1 MTPVTSNAVEPVVS
15 AVAGDQVNTLRR
27 HVLVLVAGALAA
39 PLASFAQQPTKI
51 PRIGFLHPAP
61 PGGVPGIRLE
71 AFQDALR
78 ELGYVEG
85 KNVQLEVRWGNGEFE
100 RLPALA
106 AELVQSKVDV
116 IVAATSPSV
125 LAVRKATSTIPIVM
139 PVSSDPV
146 GDGLV
151 ASLAHP
157 GGNIT
162 GLSMM
167 APELGEKR
175 LQLLRETF
183 PDASRAVA
191 VLWNPA
197 YAGMR
202 ARFEEAK
209 VAAPKLGLTVRSVEV
224 RDTRELDVAFEAVV
238 REHPEALVLS
248 DPFTLSQRAR
258 IVEFAAEHR
267 LPAIYESSDFVD
279 VGGLMSFGPNISNLY
294 RGAAVYVDKI
304 LKGAKP
310 GDLPIEQPTKF
321 ELVLNMKTAKA
332 LGISFPASVLLRA
345 DKLIE

>member
-15 AVAGDQVNTLRR
+15 AVGGDQVNTLRR

-71 AFQDALR
+71 AFRDALH

-106 AELVQSKVDV
+106 AELVQLKVDV
-116 IVAATSPSV
+116 IVAGTAPSV
-125 LAVRKATSTIPIVM
+125 LAARKATSTIPIVM

-167 APELGEKR
+167 APEVGAKR

-209 VAAPKLGLTVRSVEV
+209 VAAPKLGLTTRSVEV
-224 RDTRELDVAFEAVV
+224 RDTRELDVAFEAIV

-248 DPFTLSQRAR
+248 DPFTTSQRAR

-279 VGGLMSFGPNISNLY
+279 VGGLMSFGPNISDLY

-310 GDLPIEQPTKF
+310 GDLPIAQPTKF

-332 LGISFPASVLLRA
+332 LGISFPASVLSRA
-345 DKLIE
+345 DRLIE

>member
-1 MTPVTSNAVEPVVS
+1 
-15 AVAGDQVNTLRR
+15 VNTLRR
-27 HVLVLVAGALAA
+27 HVLALVAGALAA
-39 PLASFAQQPTKI
+39 PLASIAQQPTKI

-61 PGGVPGIRLE
+61 PGGVPGLRLE
-71 AFQDALR
+71 AFRDALH

-85 KNVQLEVRWGNGEFE
+85 KNVQLEVRWGNGEFD

-106 AELVQSKVDV
+106 AELVQLKVDI

-125 LAVRKATSTIPIVM
+125 VAARQATTTIPIVM
-139 PVSSDPV
+139 PVGSDPV
-146 GDGLV
+146 GEGLV

-183 PDASRAVA
+183 PEASRAVA

-209 VAAPKLGLTVRSVEV
+209 VAAPKLGLTARSVEV
-224 RDTRELDVAFEAVV
+224 RDTRELDVAFEAIV

-248 DPFTLSQRAR
+248 DPFTFSQRAR

-279 VGGLMSFGPNISNLY
+279 AGGLMSFGPNISNLY

>member
-1 MTPVTSNAVEPVVS
+1 M
-15 AVAGDQVNTLRR
+15 
-27 HVLVLVAGALAA
+27 
-39 PLASFAQQPTKI
+39 
-51 PRIGFLHPAP
+51 
-61 PGGVPGIRLE
+61 RLE
-71 AFQDALR
+71 AFRDALH

-106 AELVQSKVDV
+106 AELVQLKVDV
-116 IVAATSPSV
+116 IGAETSPSV
-125 LAVRKATSTIPIVM
+125 VAARHATPTIPIVM

-183 PDASRAVA
+183 PEASRAVA

-209 VAAPKLGLTVRSVEV
+209 VAAPKLGLTARSVEV
-224 RDTRELDVAFEAVV
+224 RDTRELDVAFEAIV

-248 DPFTLSQRAR
+248 DPFTTSQRAR

-279 VGGLMSFGPNISNLY
+279 VGGLMSFGPNISDLY
-294 RGAAVYVDKI
+294 RRAAAYVDKI

-321 ELVLNMKTAKA
+321 ELVLNMKAAKA
-332 LGISFPASVLLRA
+332 LGISFPTSVLLRA

>member
-1 MTPVTSNAVEPVVS
+1 M
-15 AVAGDQVNTLRR
+15 
-27 HVLVLVAGALAA
+27 
-39 PLASFAQQPTKI
+39 
-51 PRIGFLHPAP
+51 
-61 PGGVPGIRLE
+61 RLE
-71 AFQDALR
+71 AFRDALH

-106 AELVQSKVDV
+106 AELVQLKVDV
-116 IVAATSPSV
+116 IVAAASPSV
-125 LAVRKATSTIPIVM
+125 LAARKATSTIPIVM

-224 RDTRELDVAFEAVV
+224 RDTRELDVAFEAIV
-238 REHPEALVLS
+238 REHPQALVLS
-248 DPFTLSQRAR
+248 DPFTTGQRAR
-258 IVEFAAEHR
+258 IVEFATEHR

-332 LGISFPASVLLRA
+332 LDIKIPQSILLRA
-345 DKLIE
+345 DRVIE

>member
-1 MTPVTSNAVEPVVS
+1 MAPIMSNVVEPVVGS
-15 AVAGDQVNTLRR
+15 WGDQVNMQRR
-27 HVLVLVAGALAA
+27 HVLALVAGALAA
-39 PLASFAQQPTKI
+39 PLAAFAQQPTKI

-61 PGGVPGIRLE
+61 PGGVPGMRLE
-71 AFQDALR
+71 AFRDALH

-106 AELVQSKVDV
+106 AELVQLKVDV

-125 LAVRKATSTIPIVM
+125 VAARQATPTIPIVM

-175 LQLLRETF
+175 LQLLRQTF
-183 PDASRAVA
+183 PEASRAVA

-202 ARFEEAK
+202 APFEI
-209 VAAPKLGLTVRSVEV
+209 G
-224 RDTRELDVAFEAVV
+224 
-238 REHPEALVLS
+238 
-248 DPFTLSQRAR
+248 
-258 IVEFAAEHR
+258 
-267 LPAIYESSDFVD
+267 
-279 VGGLMSFGPNISNLY
+279 
-294 RGAAVYVDKI
+294 
-304 LKGAKP
+304 
-310 GDLPIEQPTKF
+310 
-321 ELVLNMKTAKA
+321 
-332 LGISFPASVLLRA
+332 
-345 DKLIE
+345 

>member
-1 MTPVTSNAVEPVVS
+1 MTPATSNVVESVVS
-15 AVAGDQVNTLRR
+15 AVGDDQVNTLRR
-27 HVLVLVAGALAA
+27 YVLALLAGALAA

-61 PGGVPGIRLE
+61 PGGVPGMRLE
-71 AFQDALR
+71 DFRAALH

-106 AELVQSKVDV
+106 AELVQLKVDV
-116 IVAATSPSV
+116 IVAAASPSV
-125 LAVRKATSTIPIVM
+125 LAARKATSTIPIVM

-183 PDASRAVA
+183 PAASRAVA

-224 RDTRELDVAFEAVV
+224 RDTRELEVAFEAVV

-279 VGGLMSFGPNISNLY
+279 VGGLMSFGPNISSLY

>member
-1 MTPVTSNAVEPVVS
+1 
-15 AVAGDQVNTLRR
+15 VNTLRR
-27 HVLVLVAGALAA
+27 HVLALVAGALAA
-39 PLASFAQQPTKI
+39 PLASIAQQPTKI

-61 PGGVPGIRLE
+61 PGGVPGLRLE
-71 AFQDALR
+71 AFRDALH

-85 KNVQLEVRWGNGEFE
+85 KNVQLEVRWGNGEFD

-106 AELVQSKVDV
+106 AELVQLKVDI

-125 LAVRKATSTIPIVM
+125 VAARQATTTIPIVM
-139 PVSSDPV
+139 PVGSDPV
-146 GDGLV
+146 GEGLV

-183 PDASRAVA
+183 PEASRAVA

-209 VAAPKLGLTVRSVEV
+209 VAAPKLGLTARSVEV
-224 RDTRELDVAFEAVV
+224 RDTRELDVAFEAIV

-248 DPFTLSQRAR
+248 DPFTFSQRAR

-279 VGGLMSFGPNISNLY
+279 AGGLMSFGPNISNLY

-332 LGISFPASVLLRA
+332 LGISFPTAVLLRA

>member
-1 MTPVTSNAVEPVVS
+1 VNA
-15 AVAGDQVNTLRR
+15 LRR
-27 HVLVLVAGALAA
+27 HVLVLVAGALVA

-61 PGGVPGIRLE
+61 PGGVPGMRLE
-71 AFQDALR
+71 DFRDALHK
-78 ELGYVEG
+78 LGYVEG

-106 AELVQSKVDV
+106 AELVQLKVDV
-116 IVAATSPSV
+116 IVAAASPSV
-125 LAVRKATSTIPIVM
+125 LAARKATSTIPIVM

-183 PDASRAVA
+183 PEASRAVA

-224 RDTRELDVAFEAVV
+224 RDTRELDVAFDAVV
-238 REHPEALVLS
+238 REHPQALVLS

-279 VGGLMSFGPNISNLY
+279 VGGLMSFGPNISSLY

-310 GDLPIEQPTKF
+310 GELPIEQPTKF

-332 LGISFPASVLLRA
+332 LGISFPASVLFRA
-345 DKLIE
+345 DKVIE

>member
-1 MTPVTSNAVEPVVS
+1 M
-15 AVAGDQVNTLRR
+15 
-27 HVLVLVAGALAA
+27 
-39 PLASFAQQPTKI
+39 
-51 PRIGFLHPAP
+51 
-61 PGGVPGIRLE
+61 RLK
-71 AFQDALR
+71 AFRDALH

-85 KNVQLEVRWGNGEFE
+85 KNVQLEVRWGNGEFD

-106 AELVQSKVDV
+106 AELVQLKVDV

-125 LAVRKATSTIPIVM
+125 VAARQATRTIPIVM

-146 GDGLV
+146 GEGLV

-183 PDASRAVA
+183 PEASRAVA

-209 VAAPKLGLTVRSVEV
+209 VAAPKLGLTARSVEV
-224 RDTRELDVAFEAVV
+224 RDTR
-238 REHPEALVLS
+238 
-248 DPFTLSQRAR
+248 Q
-258 IVEFAAEHR
+258 HR

-279 VGGLMSFGPNISNLY
+279 AGGLMSFGPNISNLY

-332 LGISFPASVLLRA
+332 LGISFPTAVLLRA

>member
-125 LAVRKATSTIPIVM
+125 LAVQKATSTIPIVM

-209 VAAPKLGLTVRSVEV
+209 VAAPKLGLTTQSVEV
-224 RDTRELDVAFEAVV
+224 RDTRELDVAFEAIV

-248 DPFTLSQRAR
+248 DPFTTSQRAR

-321 ELVLNMKTAKA
+321 ELVLNMKAAKA

>member
-1 MTPVTSNAVEPVVS
+1 
-15 AVAGDQVNTLRR
+15 
-27 HVLVLVAGALAA
+27 VLVAGALAA

-61 PGGVPGIRLE
+61 PGGVPGMRLE
-71 AFQDALR
+71 DFRDALH

-106 AELVQSKVDV
+106 AELVQLKVDV
-116 IVAATSPSV
+116 IVAASSPSV
-125 LAVRKATSTIPIVM
+125 LAARKATSTIPIVM

-183 PDASRAVA
+183 PEASRAVA

-279 VGGLMSFGPNISNLY
+279 VGGLMSFGPNISSLY

>member
-1 MTPVTSNAVEPVVS
+1 M
-15 AVAGDQVNTLRR
+15 
-27 HVLVLVAGALAA
+27 
-39 PLASFAQQPTKI
+39 
-51 PRIGFLHPAP
+51 
-61 PGGVPGIRLE
+61 RLE
-71 AFQDALR
+71 AFRDALH

-106 AELVQSKVDV
+106 AELVQLKVDV

-125 LAVRKATSTIPIVM
+125 LAARQATPTIPIVM

-183 PDASRAVA
+183 PEASRAVA

-209 VAAPKLGLTVRSVEV
+209 GAAPKLGLTTRSVEV
-224 RDTRELDVAFEAVV
+224 RDTRELDVAFEAII

-248 DPFTLSQRAR
+248 DPFTTSQRAR

-279 VGGLMSFGPNISNLY
+279 VGGLMSFGPNISDLY
-294 RGAAVYVDKI
+294 RRAAVYVDKI
-304 LKGAKP
+304 LKGTKP

-321 ELVLNMKTAKA
+321 ELVLNMKAAKA
-332 LGISFPASVLLRA
+332 LGINFPQSVLLRA
-345 DKLIE
+345 DRLME